1 MRACWMFMILLS
13 CSLSRATKSQSI
25 PKDRLEIVCVPANDN
40 VSVPC
45 PELEGEDVTFK
56 LFKEDKMIYN
66 HTYNAEKNN
75 ASHGKPPYTRVG
87 VELHQN
93 KENKPDSFMLTG
105 VNASSYGIYRCE
117 YVVTYPPPL
126 KTVPSTLRILLLV
139 EGDHCKFNK
148 TYSKPTTGEDQKNG
162 FLWVWI
168 LALVLFGIYSL
179 IVTII
184 ASIIWV
190 KWRGSDSQSD
200 YMNTKP
206 KATRNRKKR
215 GFQNP
220 IPRYF

>member
-1 MRACWMFMILLS
+1 MRACWMFTILLS
-13 CSLSRATKSQSI
+13 CSLSHTTKSERNCEDQ
-25 PKDRLEIVCVPANDN
+25 LNIVCVPANDN
-40 VSVPC
+40 VPVPC
-45 PELEGEDVTFK
+45 PDLEGEDVTYE

-66 HTYNAEKNN
+66 HTYKTEKNN
-75 ASHGKPPYTRVG
+75 VSHSKPPYTRVG

-93 KENKPDSFMLTG
+93 KKNKPDSFILTG

-117 YVVTYPPPL
+117 YIVKYPPPL
-126 KTVPSTLRILLLV
+126 KTVPSTVRILLLV
-139 EGDHCKFNK
+139 EGHHCKFNK
-148 TYSKPTTGEDQKNG
+148 TYSKPITGDQKNG
-162 FLWVWI
+162 FLWIWI

-190 KWRGSDSQSD
+190 KWRGLDSQSD

-206 KATRNRKKR
+206 KAARNRKKR